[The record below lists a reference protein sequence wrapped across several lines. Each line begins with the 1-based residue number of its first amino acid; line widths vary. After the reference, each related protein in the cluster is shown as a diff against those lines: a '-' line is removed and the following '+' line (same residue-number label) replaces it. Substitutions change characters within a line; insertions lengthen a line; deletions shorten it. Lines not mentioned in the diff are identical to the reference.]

1 MTRTRLSVAERRH
14 TLIDVA
20 SPLFA
25 SSSYSEVSTQ
35 DIAQAAGVSVG
46 LIFHHFG
53 SKAGLYAA
61 VVAQRE
67 EELTAAVAEAVE
79 GLPPNTS
86 TRDKVRA
93 AAEVY
98 LDHVAAH
105 PLAWAAVVRGDTP
118 QEVQFVRIEG
128 RDKGVDKLRALVGAD
143 GERAAVAVSGFF
155 GFVEVVCLDWAD
167 AGCPEDARQPIID
180 AALGALEGALGDWG

>member
-67 EELTAAVAEAVE
+67 EELDAAVAEAVE

-93 AAEVY
+93 AAGLPRSRCRSPAGVGGGGAWGY
-98 LDHVAAH
+98 AAGG
-105 PLAWAAVVRGDTP
+105 P
-118 QEVQFVRIEG
+118 
-128 RDKGVDKLRALVGAD
+128 
-143 GERAAVAVSGFF
+143 
-155 GFVEVVCLDWAD
+155 VC
-167 AGCPEDARQPIID
+167 ED
-180 AALGALEGALGDWG
+180 

>member
-67 EELTAAVAEAVE
+67 EELDAAVAEAVE

-93 AAEVY
+93 AAQVY

-128 RDKGVDKLRALVGAD
+128 RDTGLDKLRALVGAD

-155 GFVEVVCLDWAD
+155 GFVEAVCLDWAD
-167 AGCPEDARQPIID
+167 AGCPEDARRPIID